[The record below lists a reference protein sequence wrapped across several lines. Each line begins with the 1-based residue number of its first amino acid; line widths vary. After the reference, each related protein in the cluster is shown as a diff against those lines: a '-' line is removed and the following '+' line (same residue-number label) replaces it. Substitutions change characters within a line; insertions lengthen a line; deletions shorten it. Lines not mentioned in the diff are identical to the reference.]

1 MIEQIIF
8 NGIFGI
14 KCKGIMT
21 KKYAGC
27 LFSLLRASLIL
38 LSANIVICIEDSDE
52 YTGTY
57 VSRQKRQNPPDESS
71 PHGHASVII

>member
-8 NGIFGI
+8 DGIFEI
-14 KCKGIMT
+14 NCKVIMT
-21 KKYAGC
+21 KKYAVS
-27 LFSLLRASLIL
+27 LFSLLRASLML